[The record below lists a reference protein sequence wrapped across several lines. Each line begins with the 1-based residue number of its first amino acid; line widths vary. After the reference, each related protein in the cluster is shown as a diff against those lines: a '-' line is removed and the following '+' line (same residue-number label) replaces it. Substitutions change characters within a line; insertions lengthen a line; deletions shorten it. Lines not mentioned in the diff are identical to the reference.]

1 MTDDDLILTPDKKKL
16 IIDQVTSITS
26 RLESAIENI
35 ENHDFNDAINDIKS
49 AMEIST
55 CSACKE
61 KMEDIAG
68 NAARAAQICML
79 NDGGKC
85 KRITEDVVDGTT
97 DFIENYLPSAEAVLQ
112 IKEEK

>member
-1 MTDDDLILTPDKKKL
+1 MTDDDLILAPDEKKL

-35 ENHDFNDAINDIKS
+35 ENHDFDDAINDIKS
-49 AMEIST
+49 AIEVST

-61 KMEDIAG
+61 KMKDIAG
-68 NAARAAQICML
+68 DAARAAQICML
-79 NDGGKC
+79 NNDGKC
-85 KRITEDVVDGTT
+85 ERMTEDVVDGTT
-97 DFIENYLPSAEAVLQ
+97 DLIENYLPNAEAVLQ